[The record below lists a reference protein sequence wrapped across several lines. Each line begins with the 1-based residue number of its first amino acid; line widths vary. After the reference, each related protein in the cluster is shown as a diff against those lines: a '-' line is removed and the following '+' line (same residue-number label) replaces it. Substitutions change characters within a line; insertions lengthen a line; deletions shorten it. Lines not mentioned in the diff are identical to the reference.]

1 METEIDYKKI
11 FDAYPVKVE
20 LLPDNMNQ
28 RNCPILNKVIQTG
41 MDMFVKNK
49 LEHTCE
55 SCSIKEYFQTDTF
68 MIKAIFQERKVV
80 GVLVAAALEGY
91 ESWLIE
97 NENQL
102 DVRLDFCREWI
113 CNTLEINQLRHT
125 NHSILEEVNGIF
137 SFIEEPVL
145 IVGLDGTIHN
155 VSNRVCLEF
164 NKVRSVLIGENISD
178 ILSQDDWKKMKTSKK
193 QQEWK
198 ISCLLPSGKLKAFTA
213 MVKPLLAD
221 GIFVSYLIRLTPVK
235 DLKKKISEQRV
246 LYSFHDIKGTSVPIQ
261 NVVDIAIRI
270 APSDTTVIVRGES
283 GTGKEVFAQAIHQAS
298 YRKDGPFIP
307 LNCAAIPESLLE
319 SELFGHVKGAF
330 TGATSDK
337 AGRFELADGGTIFL
351 DEIGDLP
358 FPLQAKLLRV
368 VQERKIERVGDTK
381 STPVNVRIITATH
394 RNLEDLVARGDFRED
409 LYYRLNVIPIMI
421 PPIRERREDIPIL
434 IDFYLNK
441 FSKEQFRSPKRISP
455 EVFERLLA
463 YSWPGNVRELQNVV
477 YHFVQLEIGE
487 LVTVESLPDYLRTTA
502 KIGAV
507 NEDENPLPRRT
518 DRKLDEKEKI
528 IELLDQYGRGTAAK
542 KKVAI
547 HLNISL
553 PTLYRKINKYKIK

>member
-1 METEIDYKKI
+1 MDTELDYKKI

-20 LLPDNMNQ
+20 LLPDDIKQ
-28 RNCPILNKVIQTG
+28 RYCPILNKVIQTG
-41 MDMFVKNK
+41 MDIFVKNK

-55 SCSIKEYFQTDTF
+55 SCSIIECFQTNTF
-68 MIKAIFQERKVV
+68 IIKAIFQERKVV
-80 GVLVAAALEGY
+80 GVLVAAPLEGY

-97 NENQL
+97 NENKL

-113 CNTLEINQLRHT
+113 CKTLENNQLRHT

-145 IVGLDGTIHN
+145 IVGPDGTIHN

-164 NKVRSVLIGENISD
+164 NKVRTVLIGENISD
-178 ILSQDDWKKMKTSKK
+178 ILSQDDWQKMKTSKK

-198 ISCLLPSGKLKAFTA
+198 VSCLLPSGKLKAFTA

-221 GIFVSYLIRLTPVK
+221 GIFISYLIRLTPIK
-235 DLKKKISEQRV
+235 DLKKKIAEQRV
-246 LYSFHDIKGTSVPIQ
+246 LYSFHDIKGTSDPIQ
-261 NVVDIAIRI
+261 TVVDMAKRI

-330 TGATSDK
+330 TGATADK

-409 LYYRLNVIPIMI
+409 LYYRLNVIPILI
-421 PPIRERREDIPIL
+421 PPIRERKEDIPIL

-441 FSKEQFRSPKRISP
+441 FSKEQFRSPKRISA

-477 YHFVQLEIGE
+477 YHFVQLEIGD
-487 LVTVESLPDYLRTTA
+487 LVTVESLPGYLRTTA
-502 KIGAV
+502 KIGTV
-507 NEDENPLPRRT
+507 KEDENPQPRRT
-518 DRKLDEKEKI
+518 DRESDEKERI
-528 IELLDQYGRGTAAK
+528 IELLDQFGRDTSAK
-542 KKVAI
+542 KKVAN